1 MIYIEGD
8 GEMVIENTFGKIKS
22 LDEAMAYIKDET
34 ILMYGGFGGVGT
46 SPLLIDEIVKKNV
59 QKLTLIGNDSGFPQV
74 GIGRVVC
81 NGQVAKMITTHIGS
95 NPIAGQLMTEGKM
108 EVEFSPQG
116 TFAERIR
123 AGGVG
128 LGGVLID
135 VGMGTVIEEGKETIQ
150 VDGASYL
157 LEKPLKAE
165 VGIVYAK
172 AADPFGNL
180 IYDKTARNFNPLV
193 AMASDITIVHAEEI
207 VPLGA
212 LDPEEIV
219 TPGIYVDM
227 IITGKGGE
235 WKWAWEQDN

>member
-1 MIYIEGD
+1 MN
-8 GEMVIENTFGKIKS
+8 IENTFDKIVS
-22 LDEAMAYIKDET
+22 IEEAMSYIHDET
-34 ILMYGGFGGVGT
+34 VLMYGGFGGVGT
-46 SPLLIDEIVKKNV
+46 SPLIIDEIVKKNI
-59 QKLTLIGNDSGFPQV
+59 KNLTLIGNDTGFPKV

-81 NGQVAKMITTHIGS
+81 NGQVKKIITTHIGS
-95 NPIAGQLMTEGKM
+95 NPIAGKLMNEGKL

-116 TFAERIR
+116 TFAERVR

-128 LGGVLID
+128 LGGVLVDI
-135 VGMGTVIEEGKETIQ
+135 GLGTEVAKGKSVME
-150 VDGASYL
+150 VDGTKYL

-193 AMASDITIVHAEEI
+193 AMASEVTIVHAEEM

-212 LDPEEIV
+212 LNPEEII
-219 TPGIYVDM
+219 TPGVYVDK

-235 WKWAWEQDN
+235 WQWAWQREN